1 MAKHHPDARLL
12 NEFAAGTLPLAQSAC
27 ISLHLNY
34 CEQCKRTQQRLQQ
47 MGAALFEDLSP
58 QQVDDSLLNTVMARL
73 DQEPEPL
80 RYAPPAETEDGYPSL
95 VQRLMQ
101 RDYEDLEWQ
110 RINSNLRISR
120 LRTGD
125 VDNEFALYH
134 IKAGGTIPLHTHKG
148 NELTLVLEGGF
159 SDDEG
164 HYTQG
169 DFLFRDASQQHSPTA
184 DQDGDCICIGV
195 LDAPIKFTEW
205 KYRALNPF
213 LKLRAE

>member
-12 NEFAAGTLPLAQSAC
+12 NEYASGTLPLAQSAC

-80 RYAPPAETEDGYPSL
+80 RYAPPADTEDGYPSL

>member
-1 MAKHHPDARLL
+1 MAMHHPDTRLL
-12 NEFAAGTLPLAQSAC
+12 NEYAAGTLPLAQSVC

-34 CEQCKRTQQRLQQ
+34 CDQCKRTVHKLQK
-47 MGAALFEDLSP
+47 MAAAMFEDLSP
-58 QQVDDSLLNTVMARL
+58 KQVDDSLLNTVFARI
-73 DQEPEPL
+73 DEEPEPL
-80 RYAPPAETEDGYPSL
+80 RYAPPAQTEDGYPSL
-95 VQRLMQ
+95 VQRLMH
-101 RDYEDLEWQ
+101 RDYHDLEWQ
-110 RINSNLRISR
+110 RISSNLRISR

-125 VDNEFALYH
+125 QDNEFALYH
-134 IKAGGTIPLHTHKG
+134 IKAGGTVPTHTHKG

-169 DFLFRDASQQHSPTA
+169 DFLFRDASHQHNPTA

-195 LDAPIKFTEW
+195 LDAPIKFTDW
-205 KYRALNPF
+205 KYRAVNPF